1 MKCKVIAIENQKEST
16 GNLAPTLNFG
26 AIFKTTDLIDTFE
39 IPSKSV
45 IYWSIL
51 HIVYKNHCNSS
62 QT

>member
-26 AIFKTTDLIDTFE
+26 AILKMTDLIDIFK

-45 IYWSIL
+45 IYCSIL
-51 HIVYKNHCNSS
+51 HIVYENYCDSS